1 VREFLA
7 VLIHDLDLTVTDHT
21 TSQEVTMYKSNTST
35 SGKTKSAPDQLSK
48 TGKKAG
54 IELTESQLGQAS
66 GGEFFPVKHKLI

>member
-1 VREFLA
+1 
-7 VLIHDLDLTVTDHT
+7 
-21 TSQEVTMYKSNTST
+21 MYKSNTST